1 MKQQIGKVLKHWEV
15 DRTELLEQ
23 YRKDSPRLIFK
34 IKAEDGFYILKGI
47 PEEKPENVII
57 GNVEAHRFLGNEK
70 GIAPRIFATRDGG
83 FYVKE
88 DGFWFYLLEFI
99 DGQVPDASVE
109 NEELLGRL
117 ARQCHSYTE
126 YPYPTGL
133 SEEKQEFYEWFGE
146 KLFKTEFDRILDG
159 LPDFR
164 KLDRCLIHTDL
175 GPHNVIIKPD
185 GKMVL
190 IDLDDAGFGSRYLDL
205 GYPFICQF
213 VEHDDKMN
221 MRYRFDYAKAL
232 LKGYYGE
239 EEIPR
244 PEYELLW
251 QGAVYMQISY
261 MQCYGADA
269 VDSLWQILKFGMEQ
283 KEALWEMLCEMSGKE
298 R

>member
-1 MKQQIGKVLKHWEV
+1 MEIKQQPEEALKYWELPGA
-15 DRTELLEQ
+15 ELLEQ
-23 YRKDSPRLIFK
+23 FRKDSPRLIFK
-34 IKAEDGFYILKGI
+34 IKAEEDFYILKGI

-70 GIAPRIFATRDGG
+70 GIAPRIFAARDGS

-88 DGFWFYLLEFI
+88 GGFWFYLLEFI
-99 DGQVPDASVE
+99 DGQTPEASVE

-117 ARQCHSYTE
+117 ARQYHSYAGYT
-126 YPYPTGL
+126 YPSGL
-133 SEEKQEFYEWFGE
+133 AGEKQEFYEWFGE
-146 KLFKTEFDRILDG
+146 KAFKPEFDRILDA

-164 KLDRCLIHTDL
+164 RLDQCLIHTDL
-175 GPHNVIIKPD
+175 GPHNVIITPD
-185 GKMVL
+185 GQMVL
-190 IDLDDAGFGSRYLDL
+190 IDLDDAGLGSRYLDL

-221 MRYRFDYAKAL
+221 LRYRFDYAKAL

-239 EEIPR
+239 EEISR

-269 VDSLWQILKFGMEQ
+269 VDSLWRILKFGLEQ
-283 KEALWEMLCEMSGKE
+283 KEALWEKL
-298 R
+298 

>member
-1 MKQQIGKVLKHWEV
+1 MKQQPEEALKHWELPGA
-15 DRTELLEQ
+15 ELLEQ
-23 YRKDSPRLIFK
+23 FRKDSPRLIFK
-34 IKAEDGFYILKGI
+34 VRAENGFYILKGI
-47 PEEKPENVII
+47 PEEKPEEVIR
-57 GNVEAHRFLGNEK
+57 GNVEVHRFLGNEK
-70 GIAPRIFATRDGG
+70 GIAPRIFAARDGS

-88 DGFWFYLLEFI
+88 GGFWFYLLEFI
-99 DGQVPDASVE
+99 DGKTPEASVE

-117 ARQCHSYTE
+117 ARQCHSYKE

-133 SEEKQEFYEWFGE
+133 TEDKQRFYEWFAE
-146 KLFKTEFDRILDG
+146 KAFKPEFDRLLDG
-159 LPDFR
+159 LPDFC

-175 GPHNVIIKPD
+175 GPHNVIITPD
-185 GKMVL
+185 GQMVL
-190 IDLDDAGFGSRYLDL
+190 IDLDDAGLGSRYLDL

-221 MRYRFDYAKAL
+221 LRYRFDYAKAL

-239 EEIPR
+239 EEISR

-269 VDSLWQILKFGMEQ
+269 VDSLWRILKFGLEQ
-283 KEALWEMLCEMSGKE
+283 KEALWEKL
-298 R
+298 